1 MSRVV
6 VVTGGAKGI
15 GRATVAA
22 FAALGDHVVALGRDQ
37 AALDALGESLGTA
50 GHAVHARTCDVTD
63 EHAVREVFA
72 AIGPVDVL
80 VNNAGF
86 AESAPLGSTSLQTWE
101 RHFAVNATG
110 AFLCTRAV
118 IDGMRERDAGVV
130 VTVASTAGRAGAPY
144 TAAYTASKHAA
155 VGLMRAAAAE
165 VAGTRVRVNA
175 VCPTF
180 VATEMT
186 QRSVANIMRAT
197 GRDEA
202 SSEAALTS
210 ASPLGR
216 LLDPQEVAA
225 SVFWLA
231 SPDAASI
238 NGQTIVLDGGG
249 IQS

>member
-1 MSRVV
+1 MTRVV

-22 FAALGDHVVALGRDQ
+22 FAALGDSVIALGRDG
-37 AALDALGESLGTA
+37 AALAALGESLSVTT
-50 GHAVHARTCDVTD
+50 RECDVTD
-63 EHAVREVFA
+63 EDAVEATFA
-72 AIGPVDVL
+72 GIGAVDIL
-80 VNNAGF
+80 VNNAGV
-86 AESAPLGSTSLQTWE
+86 AEAAPLGRTTLDSWQ
-101 RHFAVNATG
+101 RHLAVNATG
-110 AFLCTRAV
+110 SFLCTRAV
-118 IDGMRERDAGVV
+118 LDGMRERDAGVI
-130 VTVASTAGRAGAPY
+130 VTIASTAGRVGAAY

-165 VAGTRVRVNA
+165 VAGTGVRVNA

-180 VATEMT
+180 VDTEMT

-202 SSEAALTS
+202 SSEAALAAS
-210 ASPLGR
+210 SPLGR

-225 SVFWLA
+225 CVFWLA

-238 NGQTIVLDGGG
+238 NGQAMVLDGGG
-249 IQS
+249 IQT

>member
-1 MSRVV
+1 MPAS
-6 VVTGGAKGI
+6 
-15 GRATVAA
+15 
-22 FAALGDHVVALGRDQ
+22 
-37 AALDALGESLGTA
+37 
-50 GHAVHARTCDVTD
+50 
-63 EHAVREVFA
+63 
-72 AIGPVDVL
+72 
-80 VNNAGF
+80 
-86 AESAPLGSTSLQTWE
+86 SAPLAKTTVADWANL
-101 RHFAVNATG
+101 HAINATG
-110 AFLCTRAV
+110 AFLCTRAALPRLNEHGR
-118 IDGMRERDAGVV
+118 I
-130 VTVASTAGRAGAPY
+130 VTVASVSGRVGSKY

-186 QRSVANIMRAT
+186 QRSVAGIMRAT

-225 SVFWLA
+225 CVFWLA

-238 NGQTIVLDGGG
+238 NGQTVVLDGGG

>member
-1 MSRVV
+1 
-6 VVTGGAKGI
+6 
-15 GRATVAA
+15 
-22 FAALGDHVVALGRDQ
+22 
-37 AALDALGESLGTA
+37 
-50 GHAVHARTCDVTD
+50 
-63 EHAVREVFA
+63 
-72 AIGPVDVL
+72 
-80 VNNAGF
+80 
-86 AESAPLGSTSLQTWE
+86 
-101 RHFAVNATG
+101 
-110 AFLCTRAV
+110 
-118 IDGMRERDAGVV
+118 
-130 VTVASTAGRAGAPY
+130 
-144 TAAYTASKHAA
+144 
-155 VGLMRAAAAE
+155 MRAAAAE
-165 VAGTRVRVNA
+165 VAGTRIRVNA

-202 SSEAALTS
+202 SSEAALVS

-225 SVFWLA
+225 SVLWLA